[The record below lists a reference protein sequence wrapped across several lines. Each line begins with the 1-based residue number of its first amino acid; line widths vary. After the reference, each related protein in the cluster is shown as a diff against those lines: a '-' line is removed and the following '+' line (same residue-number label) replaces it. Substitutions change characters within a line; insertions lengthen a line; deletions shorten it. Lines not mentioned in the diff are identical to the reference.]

1 MRLKLPSKLSPPADD
16 AWIIRLAPTAYLD
29 SEYRMD
35 SEWAVGW
42 TLCAQASGILG
53 VLWAYKKERG
63 LFLFSQNVE
72 VITHERE

>member
-1 MRLKLPSKLSPPADD
+1 MRLKLPSKLSQPADD
-16 AWIIRLAPTAYLD
+16 AGSSVGRIPTYLD